1 MQVINIRNQFHL
13 RRPKTRSIILLLIA
27 GLFSSVA
34 LGQNFDQTNLPDY
47 DNRILHFGFTLGAHQ
62 SSYRFNY
69 SEDYTADWLDTLHS
83 IQVDQRFG
91 FSIGFLANF
100 HILQYLDL
108 RPMFKVS
115 FYEYALNYY
124 FLGDQPTRTQPV
136 EAAYVELPLTV
147 KYRSLRRK
155 NFGMY
160 LVGGITPGIQVGGRG
175 EDDQDPNVLHTHNN
189 NLSLEYGL
197 GLDIYYPLF
206 KFSPEIRVS
215 HGIRDQVKPDISVW
229 SNGIDRLVTHSVS
242 LYLNF
247 Q

>member
-1 MQVINIRNQFHL
+1 MQTLILRHKLHL
-13 RRPKTRSIILLLIA
+13 HRRQASFLIV
-27 GLFSSVA
+27 GLFLLSTPSF
-34 LGQNFDQTNLPDY
+34 GQYEAQTNLPDY
-47 DNRILHFGFTLGAHQ
+47 DNRVLHFGFTIGAHQ
-62 SSYRFNY
+62 SAFRITHDESFVG
-69 SEDYTADWLDTLHS
+69 TGLDSLHS
-83 IQVDQRFG
+83 IAVNNSIG

-115 FYEYALNYY
+115 FYEYDLDYH
-124 FLGDQPTRTQPV
+124 FIEGETIRQTSET
-136 EAAYVELPLTV
+136 AYLELPLTV
-147 KYRSLRRK
+147 KYRSLRRG

-160 LVGGITPGIQVGGRG
+160 LVGGITPGLQVGGRDR
-175 EDDQDPNVLHTHNN
+175 DDRDPDVLHLQRE
-189 NLSLEYGL
+189 NLSLEYGIGVDL
-197 GLDIYYPLF
+197 YYPLF

-215 HGIRDQVKPDISVW
+215 HGIRNMVRPGISDF

>member
-1 MQVINIRNQFHL
+1 MTN
-13 RRPKTRSIILLLIA
+13 A
-27 GLFSSVA
+27 
-34 LGQNFDQTNLPDY
+34 QNFDQINLPDY
-47 DNRILHFGFTLGAHQ
+47 DNRVLHFGFTLGAHQ
-62 SSYRFNY
+62 SSYRLTYND
-69 SEDYTADWLDTLHS
+69 DYVAEWLDTLHS
-83 IQVDQRFG
+83 IQVTQQFG

-115 FYEYALNYY
+115 FYEYELQYNFLN
-124 FLGDQPTRTQPV
+124 DQPTVPRRV

-160 LVGGITPGIQVGGRG
+160 LVGGITPGIQVGGRPD
-175 EDDQDPNVLHTHNN
+175 DDQDPTILHTHDE

-215 HGIRDQVKPDISVW
+215 HGIRNQVKPDISVW